1 MPTRRQRQSVRRT
14 ATALSLLA
22 ATAYAQQN
30 PGQPPRNDAPIGQF
44 EIVGNSLVSA
54 QQMFL
59 GTPDK
64 VYIIDKTEANP
75 AKVNNHPA
83 WAAEFSVSKKAG
95 RTMDIVTNTFC
106 AGGNVLG
113 NGTWLNVGGNMAVTT
128 GGATADSQVT
138 GGQPYED
145 PDGGQSLLNPCDDG
159 NCEWTLIQQM
169 STRRWYPTL
178 ETLEDGSIIIIG
190 GCKWGG
196 FVNDANQNN
205 PTWEIFPPKDNDGP
219 VESDILTNSL
229 PANLYP
235 LTWLLPSG
243 KILIQSNWKTTLLDY
258 KAKKE
263 TPINDMIEAVRVYP
277 ASGGTA
283 MLPLTPANG
292 YTATI
297 LFCGGNDLQ
306 PDRWT
311 TDWDIAQYKASTS
324 CVNLTPDVSTTYV
337 KDDPLPEGRS
347 MGNLIMLPNGKILC
361 LNGAETGTAGYGPQ
375 DWAVGESYADNAVL
389 MPVVY
394 DPSAPQGSRWSRDG
408 LSPSTIARMYHSG
421 ATLLPDGSV
430 LVSGSNPHADYVV
443 DGVKFPTEY
452 RVEYFYPSYYN
463 ERRPQPQGLP
473 DQLKYGGPYF
483 NVTLTKDDLGGDVN
497 NIKEASVVV
506 LRTGFST
513 HTMNMGQRML
523 QLNSTYTGNAD
534 GSGMLHVSQMPP
546 NPSLFAP
553 GPALLFVVVNGV
565 PSVGVQVMVGSGQIE
580 EQPTTQNVELPAAT
594 VIDGG
599 NNGAS
604 SGSAAGNG
612 NESHGTSAA
621 GGVRDSLNAY
631 TVHLWPALGQRVGGI
646 PIERADISD
655 HWHALDNT
663 DFELHRT
670 LHDFLLR
677 LHYLIRT

>member
-1 MPTRRQRQSVRRT
+1 MPAHRQRHSVRS
-14 ATALSLLA
+14 AVTALSLFA
-22 ATAYAQQN
+22 ATAYAQQT
-30 PGQPPRNDAPIGQF
+30 PGQPLRTNAPLGQF
-44 EIVGNSLVSA
+44 EIVGNSMVSA

-59 GTPDK
+59 GTLDK
-64 VYIIDKTEANP
+64 VYIVDKTEANP
-75 AKVNNHPA
+75 SKINGHPA
-83 WAAEFSVSKKAG
+83 WAAEFSISKKGG
-95 RTMDIVTNTFC
+95 RTMDVVTNTFC
-106 AGGNVLG
+106 AGGSVLG
-113 NGTWLNVGGNMAVTT
+113 NGTWLNVGGNQAVTT
-128 GGATADSQVT
+128 GGVTADSQAT

-145 PDGGQSLLNPCDDG
+145 PDGGQSMRLLNPCDDG
-159 NCEWTLIQQM
+159 TCDWVLVKQM
-169 STRRWYPTL
+169 TSRRWYPTL

-190 GCKWGG
+190 GCQWGG
-196 FVNDANQNN
+196 YVNDANQNN

-219 VESDILTNSL
+219 VTSDILTNTL

-243 KILIQSNWKTTLLDY
+243 KLLIQSNWKTTLLDY

-263 TPINDMIEAVRVYP
+263 TPIDDMIEAVRVYP

-306 PDRWT
+306 PNQWT

-324 CVNLTPDVSTTYV
+324 CVKLSPDVSTSYV
-337 KDDPLPEGRS
+337 KEDPLPEGRS
-347 MGNLIMLPNGKILC
+347 MGNLILLPNGKVLC

-389 MPVVY
+389 MPVLY
-394 DPSAPQGSRWSRDG
+394 DPSAPAGSRWSRDG
-408 LSPSTIARMYHSG
+408 LSASTIPRMYHSG
-421 ATLLPDGSV
+421 ATLLPDGAV
-430 LVSGSNPHADYVV
+430 LVSGSNPHADYSVN
-443 DGVKFPTEY
+443 GVKFPTEY

-473 DQLKYGGPYF
+473 AQLAYGGPYF
-483 NVTLTKDDLGGDVN
+483 NVTLTSDDLAGDVN
-497 NIKEASVVV
+497 NIKQTSVVV

-534 GSGMLHVSQMPP
+534 GSAVLHVSQMPP
-546 NPSLFAP
+546 NPALFPP

-580 EQPTTQNVELPAAT
+580 EQPTTQAVDLPLAN
-594 VIDGG
+594 ILSGG

-604 SGSAAGNG
+604 SSSSSSSTAGHSDQG
-612 NESHGTSAA
+612 HDTSAA
-621 GGVRDSLNAY
+621 GGLRDSLHTY
-631 TVHLWPALGQRVGGI
+631 TALLVSGLLSVM
-646 PIERADISD
+646 
-655 HWHALDNT
+655 ALAS
-663 DFELHRT
+663 
-670 LHDFLLR
+670 LL
-677 LHYLIRT
+677 

>member
-1 MPTRRQRQSVRRT
+1 MSSSSSKRKATVRGAVT
-14 ATALSLLA
+14 AFSLLA
-22 ATAYAQQN
+22 SAYAQATAPT
-30 PGQPPRNDAPIGQF
+30 PGQPGRNDAPLGAF

-75 AKVNNHPA
+75 AQINGHPA

-95 RTMDIVTNTFC
+95 RPMDIITNTFC
-106 AGGNVLG
+106 AGGNVLA
-113 NGTWLNVGGNMAVTT
+113 NGTWINVGGNMAVTT

-145 PDGGQSLLNPCDDG
+145 PDGGKSMRMLTPCDDG
-159 NCEWTLIQQM
+159 NCEWTLFGQM
-169 STRRWYPTL
+169 TTRRWYPTL
-178 ETLEDGSIIIIG
+178 ETLDDGSIIIIG
-190 GCKWGG
+190 GAQWGG

-219 VESDILTNSL
+219 VQSDILQNSL

-243 KILIQSNWKTTLLDY
+243 KLLIQSNWKTSFLDY
-258 KAKKE
+258 RTKQE

-297 LFCGGNDLQ
+297 MFCGGNDLQ

-311 TDWDIAQYKASTS
+311 TDWDIAQYRASPS
-324 CVNLTPDVSTTYV
+324 CVKLTPDVSTQYV
-337 KDDPLPEGRS
+337 HEDPLPEGRS
-347 MGNLIMLPNGKILC
+347 MGNLILLPNGKILC
-361 LNGAETGTAGYGPQ
+361 LNGAATGVAGYGPQ
-375 DWAVGESYADNAVL
+375 DWAVDESYADNALL
-389 MPVVY
+389 MPIMY
-394 DPSAPQGSRWSRDG
+394 DPSAPAGSRWTRDG
-408 LSPSTIARMYHSG
+408 LTASTIPRMYHSS
-421 ATLLPDGSV
+421 ATLLPDGAV
-430 LVSGSNPHADYVV
+430 LVSGSNPHADYAV
-443 DGVKFPTEY
+443 DNVKFQTEY

-463 ERRPQPQGLP
+463 ERRPQPQGLL
-473 DQLKYGGPYF
+473 DQLSYGGPYF
-483 NVTLTKDDLGGDVN
+483 NVTLTKDDLAGDVN
-497 NIKEASVVV
+497 NVKNTEVV
-506 LRTGFST
+506 LIRTGFST
-513 HTMNMGQRML
+513 HVMNMGQRML

-534 GSGMLHVSQMPP
+534 GSAVLHVSQLPP

-580 EQPTTQNVELPAAT
+580 QQPTTRNVDLPPMTIAAPS
-594 VIDGG
+594 D
-599 NNGAS
+599 
-604 SGSAAGNG
+604 SGSGTGSSSQHNSQGSNSA
-612 NESHGTSAA
+612 ESVAPRSYTAVVVSALLSVA
-621 GGVRDSLNAY
+621 SL
-631 TVHLWPALGQRVGGI
+631 V
-646 PIERADISD
+646 S
-655 HWHALDNT
+655 
-663 DFELHRT
+663 
-670 LHDFLLR
+670 LL
-677 LHYLIRT
+677 